1 MYRRTL
7 STCYLG
13 WVADSVPPAST
24 HGRPPRRSG
33 TREGAGASDRKVE
46 TKTGDRLRSPG
57 HSEQLSL
64 SDVQVFDAVT
74 DAEHRFPL
82 DNLLKCDYFVKYRE
96 GYYKARD
103 LNLLNPYRNY
113 VELLTSLSEIYAYNE
128 RHARS
133 FAKRITANASDF
145 GQCEAVF
152 AEIVVYRHY
161 IRPIHEDLVRRVELH
176 ESEADVIVERPD
188 GSRMFL
194 EVFSVNP
201 DFPIA
206 KRGEKPIAKDVRTH
220 TQHAMASIRQKL
232 LRKIKKQKQM
242 SAPREN
248 YAVIE
253 LNNPSIAGDFSVL
266 SSLSGGY
273 KVQLDRRTLRPVS
286 SGYDWGESIF
296 NDPATRFLKGIIYF
310 SLGDYSSRKYLLNPE
325 ARRTDHAPLGE
336 CFDMDQFL
344 HEAKPRIFDPDGS
357 VTASEGF
364 DVDDFVRTI
373 HEGRDV
379 ERKDLSD

>member
-1 MYRRTL
+1 M
-7 STCYLG
+7 S
-13 WVADSVPPAST
+13 A
-24 HGRPPRRSG
+24 
-33 TREGAGASDRKVE
+33 VE
-46 TKTGDRLRSPG
+46 VS
-57 HSEQLSL
+57 
-64 SDVQVFDAVT
+64 DAVT
-74 DAEHRFPL
+74 DAEHGFPL
-82 DNLLKCDYFVKYRE
+82 DSLLECDYFVKYRRA
-96 GYYKARD
+96 YYKTRD

-113 VELLTSLSEIYAYNE
+113 LALLTSLSEIYEYNE

-133 FAKRITANASDF
+133 FAKRIAANANDF

-152 AEIVVYRHY
+152 AEIIVYRHY
-161 IRPIHEDLVRRVELH
+161 VRPIHEDLVRRVELH

-194 EVFSVNP
+194 EVFCVNP

-206 KRGEKPIAKDVRTH
+206 KRGEKPVVEDVRTH
-220 TQHAMASIRQKL
+220 TQNAMASIRQKL
-232 LRKIKKQKQM
+232 LRKIKRQKQM
-242 SAPREN
+242 STPREN

-286 SGYDWGESIF
+286 SGYDWSESIF
-296 NDPATRFLKGIIYF
+296 DDPATRFLKGIIYF
-310 SLGDYSSRKYLLNPE
+310 SLGDYSSRKYLLNPDVS
-325 ARRTDHAPLGE
+325 RFDRVPFGE
-336 CFDMDQFL
+336 EFNKDQFSRGVK
-344 HEAKPRIFDPDGS
+344 AKVFDPDRN

-364 DVDDFVRTI
+364 DVDDFVRTV

-379 ERKDLSD
+379 ERKGLPD